1 MQILKILRIWLKI
14 EPAMPTSILN
24 FKWAWHVQFLSHTY
38 QTLENYSFF
47 VDEQMMLL
55 SFFYISNQMWEN
67 LEKPIFYGYSRPL
80 TVKIW
85 PFFTES
91 GLEQQW
97 KFGFSK
103 FSHFRLAI

>member
-1 MQILKILRIWLKI
+1 
-14 EPAMPTSILN
+14 MPNSILN
-24 FKWAWHVQFLSHTY
+24 FKWAWQAQFLCHTY
-38 QTLENYSFF
+38 QTLENYRFL

-55 SFFYISNQMWEN
+55 PFFYISNQKLEK

-91 GLEQQW
+91 GLE
-97 KFGFSK
+97 
-103 FSHFRLAI
+103 